1 MMCNKNGKRLQ
12 NHYQLNDEIN
22 TPKKTSCVKN
32 SILEWGTEQKADQYH
47 SFKKSSIIEKC
58 Y

>member
-12 NHYQLNDEIN
+12 NHSQLNDEIN
-22 TPKKTSCVKN
+22 TPKKSSCVK
-32 SILEWGTEQKADQYH
+32 SLILECGTEQKADQYH